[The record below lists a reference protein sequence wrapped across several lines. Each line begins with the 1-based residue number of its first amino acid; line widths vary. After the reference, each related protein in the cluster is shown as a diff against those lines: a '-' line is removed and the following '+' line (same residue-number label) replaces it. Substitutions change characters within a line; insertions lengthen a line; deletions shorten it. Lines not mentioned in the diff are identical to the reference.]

1 MTMMRQRLFLALC
14 GWGIFMVFVTG
25 LFMPSYSQST
35 TWIGPLFDRENS
47 FRQNSISVIGASDQG
62 IWIGPGLEY
71 SKPPFL
77 NWDAPNGLDSVNLGT
92 ASLFS
97 IDLNDQLL
105 VAGLGATTM
114 IGDETVPRAAGY
126 GISQDMGESW
136 TYQSFALD
144 PEPDPVLCPDPSL
157 LDTAC
162 DLSFSYGT
170 NEYRRVR
177 ITVPE
182 QSPPYDLFFH
192 NNAIY
197 AAHWAS
203 GIKISRDLA
212 ATWQFVPLPPQS
224 TTQMTP
230 TSSTSWTSNTSSGS
244 IDRYD
249 PRSDNNLLGFSV
261 HVDDQDN
268 VYVGTAGGLNVSQNL
283 HELGPTH
290 ASWVHHQAN
299 GSSRGLLGNWIIR
312 IRQDKE
318 TGDLWMTNWPTS
330 ASERYGLVQTS
341 DGGATFNQ
349 HLIGQKVNDIG
360 FIGSTILAVGDQ
372 VHRSVDEGKSWKS
385 QVPLSVVGNQ
395 LPLSTEFFSIDTY
408 QNIVILGSSQGL
420 LVSED
425 EGLTWELL
433 RVDYPLSGQHNTRPI
448 DSVDGYI
455 YPNPFSPTT
464 HEFARIRFNVDEPMN
479 VSVSI
484 FDGQMRRIYQS
495 NESVGSSGIYEVLWD
510 GRTTNGLE
518 VHNGVYFVQV
528 EGKTM
533 LFRGKIL
540 VVK

>member
-1 MTMMRQRLFLALC
+1 MMKPGMFSYSC
-14 GWGIFMVFVTG
+14 GWGIILLVVAG
-25 LFMPSYSQST
+25 VFMPSYSQSS

-47 FRQNSISVIGASDQG
+47 FRQNSISVIGANDQG
-62 IWIGPGLEY
+62 VWIGPGLEQ
-71 SKPPFL
+71 SIPPFASW
-77 NWDAPNGLDSVNLGT
+77 NAPNGLDSVNLGT
-92 ASLFS
+92 ASLYS
-97 IDLNDQLL
+97 IDVQSPILL
-105 VAGLGATTM
+105 AGLGATTT
-114 IGDETVPRAAGY
+114 IDDESVPRAAGY
-126 GISQDMGESW
+126 GLSQDKGESW
-136 TYQSFALD
+136 TYQPFDLD
-144 PEPDPVLCPDPSL
+144 PEPDPVRCPDPSL
-157 LDTAC
+157 LDEAC
-162 DLSFSYGT
+162 DLSFSYGA

-192 NNAIY
+192 DNTLY

-203 GIKISRDLA
+203 GVKVSRDLA
-212 ATWQFVPLPPQS
+212 ETWQFVPLPPQPAS
-224 TTQMTP
+224 QMTP
-230 TSSTSWTSNTSSGS
+230 TSSTSWTSTTSSGS

-261 HVDDQDN
+261 HVDDKDV
-268 VYVGTAGGLNVSQNL
+268 VYVGTAGGLNVSEDL
-283 HELGPTH
+283 HELGPTE
-290 ASWVHHQAN
+290 ASWVHQQAN
-299 GSSRGLLGNWIIR
+299 GSARGLLGNWIIR
-312 IRQDKE
+312 IRQDAE

-330 ASERYGLVQTS
+330 ASERYGLVQTN

-360 FIGSTILAVGDQ
+360 FMGSTILAVGDQ
-372 VHRSVDEGKSWKS
+372 LHRSVDGGKSWRS
-385 QVPLSVVGNQ
+385 QTPLSVVGNQ

-408 QNIVILGSSQGL
+408 QNIVLVGSSQGL

-433 RVDYPLSGQHNTRPI
+433 RVDYPLTGQHNTRPS
-448 DSVDGYI
+448 DSVDGYV

-464 HEFARIRFNVDEPMN
+464 HEFARIRFNVDEPMT

-495 NESVGSSGIYEVLWD
+495 SESVGSNGIYEVLWN

-528 EGKTM
+528 EGKSM

-540 VVK
+540 VVQ